1 MTTFPSSPK
10 LRKGG
15 IVLLDGRTSRVM
27 KVIALQYNPESLSR
41 TLQSKG
47 LDADDG
53 DRSEALRL
61 TGPPVETIKVEAE
74 LDATDQRELAR
85 KGSKQSE
92 NSLHAQLAVLE
103 SIIYP
108 NSQKVREHRSL
119 ADRGVME
126 LAPAESPLT
135 VFVWS
140 TQRVVPVR
148 ITEFSVTEEDFDP
161 ELNPTRAKVSLGMR
175 VLNADDLGFD
185 HKGTNLFTVY
195 HQKKE
200 QLAEQ
205 FRQGNLL
212 TSFGIRRI

>member
-1 MTTFPSSPK
+1 MTFPKSPK

-15 IVLLDGRTSRVM
+15 LVLLDPRTSRVL

-47 LDADDG
+47 TDAEDG

-61 TGPPVETIKVEAE
+61 SGPPVETIKVEAE
-74 LDATDQRELAR
+74 LDATDQRAEAQ

-92 NSLHAQLAVLE
+92 NSLHAQLAILE

-108 NSQKVREHRSL
+108 SSQQLSQHIAL
-119 ADRGVME
+119 ANNGVME
-126 LAPAESPLT
+126 IAPAESPLT

-140 TQRVVPVR
+140 AERVVPVR
-148 ITEFSVTEEDFDP
+148 VTEFSVTEEDFDP

-185 HKGTNLFTVY
+185 HKGTNLFKVY

-200 QLAEQ
+200 QFANQ
-205 FRQGNLL
+205 FRQANLS
-212 TSFGIRRI
+212 SFGIRRI